1 MSDLES
7 QARQAYEKYK
17 FSDMINQS
25 IDVLTHP
32 SVATFEKYEKQGDIQ
47 QSLIYVGVAAVIA
60 GLVAFVFG
68 IFSGFG
74 QAIYGL
80 ILGILST
87 LVSFYVFAWL
97 LHYVGKT
104 QGGTGTQPEVF
115 YTAALYTAP
124 LRAIVGV
131 VSAIPI
137 IGCLLAPVSLILGL
151 YQIYLGYLG
160 VRASMNLEQTPA
172 IITVVV
178 SFVVMFVAGLIV
190 AGIMGAIFAG
200 VLITSG
206 ALR

>member
-1 MSDLES
+1 LSDLQS
-7 QARQAYEKYK
+7 QARQAYTKYK
-17 FSDMINQS
+17 FSDMISQS

-32 SVATFEKYEKQGDIQ
+32 SVATFEKYEKQGDVQ
-47 QSLIYVGVAAVIA
+47 QSLIYVGAASIIA

-74 QAIYGL
+74 WALYGL
-80 ILGILST
+80 VLGIVST

-97 LHYVGKT
+97 IHYVGKT

-115 YTAALYTAP
+115 YTVALYTAP
-124 LRAIVGV
+124 LRAIVGA

-137 IGCLLAPVSLILGL
+137 INILALPVNLVLSIYQL
-151 YQIYLGYLG
+151 YLAYLSA
-160 VRASMNLEQTPA
+160 RASMNLEQTPA

-178 SFVVMFVAGLIV
+178 AVVAMIIAGAIV
-190 AGIMGAIFAG
+190 AAILGAVFAG

-206 ALR
+206 AFR